1 MLTWKPLSLRGQMG
15 FSVGAAQCL
24 VTPPWV
30 FAGVV
35 MGIEAWL
42 CDKKKVRGPIIIFN
56 CVMVLIG
63 LPIMGFHPKS
73 GVRYFGVFLVTGFI
87 NGNIPAALAWQ
98 SNNIVGQWKRAFTA
112 ATLVTFG
119 GIGGIAGATVFR
131 SQDAPAYR
139 PGMYAAIT
147 SAVLT
152 IITTLL
158 LEVKIYFE
166 NKRQAKG
173 EVLEGTVSGSTSKSS
188 VRCLLTHDP
197 ARFPQYHLKGWRNA
211 LRTFVSPCWENVEPS
226 GWPGVDTAT
235 KGSSQDEYH
244 GAGFGFSTASSLACL
259 RPQG

>member
-1 MLTWKPLSLRGQMG
+1 MLTWRTCSLRGQMG

-24 VTPPWV
+24 VAPPWV
-30 FAGVV
+30 FAGIV
-35 MGIEAWL
+35 MGVEAWI
-42 CDKKKVRGPIIIFN
+42 CDKKHFRGPIILFN
-56 CVMVLIG
+56 CVMCLIG

-87 NGNIPAALAWQ
+87 NGNIPATLAWQ

-152 IITTLL
+152 MITTLL
-158 LEVKIYFE
+158 LELKIYLE

-173 EVLEGTVSGSTSKSS
+173 EVLEGTVSCFTSLSG
-188 VRCLLTHDP
+188 VRRLLTHDP
-197 ARFPQYHLKGWRNA
+197 GGFPQHHLGCWRETI
-211 LRTFVSPCWENVEPS
+211 RTFFLPCTGIGES
-226 GWPGVDTAT
+226 TRWPGGVIRPR
-235 KGSSQDEYH
+235 K
-244 GAGFGFSTASSLACL
+244 GAG
-259 RPQG
+259 

>member
-1 MLTWKPLSLRGQMG
+1 MLTWKTLSLRGQMG

-30 FAGVV
+30 FAGIV
-35 MGIEAWL
+35 MGVEAWL
-42 CDKKKVRGPIIIFN
+42 CDKQKVRGPIILFN

-73 GVRYFGVFLVTGFI
+73 SVRYFGVFLVTGFI

-166 NKRQAKG
+166 NKRQAEG
-173 EVLEGTVSGSTSKSS
+173 EILEGTVSGFTSKSG
-188 VRCLLTHDP
+188 VRCLLTHNP
-197 ARFPQYHLKGWRNA
+197 ARFPQYHLKGWRNTI
-211 LRTFVSPCWENVEPS
+211 RTFFFPPCWGNVEPS
-226 GWPGVDTAT
+226 RRLGVLYGHDR
-235 KGSSQDEYH
+235 G
-244 GAGFGFSTASSLACL
+244 
-259 RPQG
+259 